1 MVCAVAR
8 IVFSSSSQ
16 SHGPWVSAVASAPPL
31 YVFLPPESA
40 PEFGI
45 AHDPINQEGA
55 RAVSDWGEYVA
66 QAEGK
71 RSVGEVI
78 VGTHVLSLGGALRS
92 AHGGRG
98 WHIRREAAVLAPP
111 PAHHSTIV
119 FPLCGGLGFLHEHSC
134 LHSSSFPTP
143 QAVSSQSTA
152 GPFLG
157 PSSKPQVPAPCP
169 HAHQRTPV
177 SD

>member
-8 IVFSSSSQ
+8 RVFSSSSQ

-71 RSVGEVI
+71 RSVHLILTITSNVYVFTVPTCSGDP
-78 VGTHVLSLGGALRS
+78 GGPRALKYLSLPG
-92 AHGGRG
+92 
-98 WHIRREAAVLAPP
+98 
-111 PAHHSTIV
+111 
-119 FPLCGGLGFLHEHSC
+119 
-134 LHSSSFPTP
+134 
-143 QAVSSQSTA
+143 
-152 GPFLG
+152 
-157 PSSKPQVPAPCP
+157 
-169 HAHQRTPV
+169 
-177 SD
+177 

>member
-8 IVFSSSSQ
+8 RVFSSSSQ

-45 AHDPINQEGA
+45 AHNPIKQEGA

-66 QAEGK
+66 QAEGE

-78 VGTHVLSLGGALRS
+78 VGTHVLAQGEALCS
-92 AHGGRG
+92 DCGDRG
-98 WHIRREAAVLAPP
+98 WHIRREAAVVAPP

-119 FPLCGGLGFLHEHSC
+119 LPLCGSLGFLHEHSC

-143 QAVSSQSTA
+143 QAISSRSTA

-157 PSSKPQVPAPCP
+157 PPS
-169 HAHQRTPV
+169 
-177 SD
+177 

>member
-8 IVFSSSSQ
+8 RVFSSSSQ

-66 QAEGK
+66 QVEGE
-71 RSVGEVI
+71 SVGEVI
-78 VGTHVLSLGGALRS
+78 VGTHVLALGGALHS

-98 WHIRREAAVLAPP
+98 WHIRREAAVVAPP
-111 PAHHSTIV
+111 LAHHSTIV

-157 PSSKPQVPAPCP
+157 PSSQPQVPAPCP
-169 HAHQRTPV
+169 HAHQQTPV